1 MPINIYKRFYVVF
14 NQEDK
19 GCSIEGKEVTG
30 YLKVEFRGSR
40 GRITAALQNLNP
52 TYSYNVKLLKGEG
65 EVTVVDFGAI
75 KVDDKGRG
83 GGEWT
88 FNVENVKDS
97 GISWEEFSVAFIEAH
112 DGIKTLVPLASVI
125 NKKTTN
131 WKAAYKK
138 YLLKVKQEETLTEKS
153 DKNDREIKQEETET
167 AIPQD
172 YESAEDENIKNEFTK
187 KDETLQNISEETQ
200 FETNFYISA
209 PEKTPKPLMH
219 SSDTQQQKTSFKFVE
234 ETEEGYIKYLREYV
248 NNIVSFLEEVQPFEK
263 KFEGYRWWKVKTGYR
278 EGSFDHYLVG
288 FVNDEKGELKYIVYG
303 MPGFFT
309 LADQPFGGMTGFV
322 VWKPVKENLR
332 GARDEGYWILH
343 IDAKTGQIAVP
354 IEPTPPPLI

>member
-14 NQEDK
+14 NQEDR
-19 GCSIEGKEVTG
+19 GCSIEGKEVSG
-30 YLKVEFRGSR
+30 YLKVEFRGNR

-52 TYSYNVKLLKGEG
+52 AYSYNVKLLKSNG

-88 FNVENVKDS
+88 FNGDDVKDS

-131 WKAAYKK
+131 WKVVYKK
-138 YLLKVKQEETLTEKS
+138 YLSKVKGEETPAEKS
-153 DKNDREIKQEETET
+153 DKNDREIKQEETDT
-167 AIPQD
+167 ATPQG
-172 YESAEDENIKNEFTK
+172 YESTEN
-187 KDETLQNISEETQ
+187 ETEKGETSQNVLEEVQSETPAFEETS
-200 FETNFYISA
+200 EALTD
-209 PEKTPKPLMH
+209 
-219 SSDTQQQKTSFKFVE
+219 SSDTQQPETSFNFE
-234 ETEEGYIKYLREYV
+234 EEVEEGYIKYLREYV
-248 NNIVSFLEEVQPFEK
+248 NNIVSFLEEVEPFEK
-263 KFEGYRWWKVKTGYR
+263 NFEGYRWWKVKTGYR
-278 EGSFDHYLVG
+278 EGGFDHYLVG